1 MNVILNTIQILVSMA
16 LIVVILVQTK
26 GGGLGTS
33 FGQSQEMFRTK
44 RGVERIF
51 HLTTIF
57 LSCLFLITSILS
69 VLVK

>member
-16 LIVVILVQTK
+16 LIAVILVQTK
-26 GGGLGTS
+26 GGGLGAS

-51 HLTTIF
+51 HLATIF